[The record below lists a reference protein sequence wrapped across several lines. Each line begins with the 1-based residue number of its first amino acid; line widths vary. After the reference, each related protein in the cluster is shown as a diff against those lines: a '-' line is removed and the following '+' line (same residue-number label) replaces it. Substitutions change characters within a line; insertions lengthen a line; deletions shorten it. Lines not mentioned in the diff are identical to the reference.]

1 MLYLSFQSYKFP
13 LAIHNFSYFGFFQER
28 PSLLYVGILPSHIS
42 LINGILYRRIRRM
55 DDTIGSVVTAN
66 PEGTRPRGKSP
77 IWISSIEK
85 LRNTC
90 NMEAIDCR
98 GNGLSTVLKVTAYTV
113 SKYTATCL
121 TNIHVCANIS
131 MFV

>member
-1 MLYLSFQSYKFP
+1 
-13 LAIHNFSYFGFFQER
+13 
-28 PSLLYVGILPSHIS
+28 
-42 LINGILYRRIRRM
+42 M

-113 SKYTATCL
+113 KNKREKEFVRSKQKMVGSNEVVRATR
-121 TNIHVCANIS
+121 
-131 MFV
+131 